1 MTKYHFINIEY
12 RTEFQDVVLLL
23 WGRNVDT
30 LEKKLFRV
38 TGFKPRFYVPEH
50 EEVPQ
55 SSAII
60 SINSGFKSIYGESFK
75 QIMTQIPSDIPK
87 LRQYFTKTCQAD
99 IPFTRTFLIESGI
112 LTKFTAPDKDE
123 IHFNELTGE

>member
-12 RTEFQDVVLLL
+12 RTEFNQAVILL
-23 WGRNVDT
+23 WGRDIET
-30 LEKKLFRV
+30 LEKKMFRV
-38 TGFKPRFYVPEH
+38 IGFRPRFYVPEN
-50 EEVPQ
+50 EPVPQ
-55 SSAII
+55 SSAITEI
-60 SINSGFKSIYGESFK
+60 KSGFTSIYGEKFK
-75 QIMTQIPSDIPK
+75 QLFTQIPSDIPK

-112 LTKFTAPDKDE
+112 LTKFTTPDKDE

>member
-12 RTEFQDVVLLL
+12 RTEFQEAVLLL
-23 WGRNVDT
+23 WGRNIET
-30 LEKKLFRV
+30 LEKKMFRV
-38 TGFKPRFYVPEH
+38 IGFKPRFYVPEYD
-50 EEVPQ
+50 EVPQ
-55 SSAII
+55 SSAILA
-60 SINSGFKSIYGESFK
+60 INSGFKSIYNEPFK
-75 QIMTQIPSDIPK
+75 QIITQIPSDIPK

-123 IHFNELTGE
+123 IHYNELIGE